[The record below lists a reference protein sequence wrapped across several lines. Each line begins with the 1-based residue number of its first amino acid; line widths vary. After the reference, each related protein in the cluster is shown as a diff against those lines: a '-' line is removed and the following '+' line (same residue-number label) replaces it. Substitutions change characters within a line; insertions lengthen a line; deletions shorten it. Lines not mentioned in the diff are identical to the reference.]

1 MCTRPVYSRMCMRHM
16 PSQQDLVMMQLALQ
30 TSAASRTVLKKV
42 GTSQQKGKPTLF
54 EIIDFLIGDFVE
66 AIAGSGFDPQD
77 LPGSF
82 HNALMMNHAALLLT
96 ECAPAS
102 LPSLYSA
109 LRLHPDL
116 DPSPR
121 PDPNPEL

>member
-54 EIIDFLIGDFVE
+54 EIIDFLIADFVE
-66 AIAGSGFDPQD
+66 ASTRAGQ
-77 LPGSF
+77 
-82 HNALMMNHAALLLT
+82 
-96 ECAPAS
+96 
-102 LPSLYSA
+102 
-109 LRLHPDL
+109 
-116 DPSPR
+116 PSPVV
-121 PDPNPEL
+121 PGFSG